1 MSDYDQLLP
10 LTHPEPDRHP
20 PMPMRNRAAQFAPF
34 AALTGYD
41 EAVQEAGRRTD
52 RRPEVSEDQAE
63 DINRCLC
70 WLRDHIYELPE
81 ITVTW
86 FVPDER
92 KAGGALRTVTD
103 HAKQLDVRRRI
114 LYLQCGISLPTAEI
128 LKLSGRCFEQQNIHS
143 SF

>member
-1 MSDYDQLLP
+1 MKGYGDMIPLPRPVSDQRL
-10 LTHPEPDRHP
+10 

-92 KAGGALRTVTD
+92 KAGGALRTATD
-103 HAKQLDVRRRI
+103 HAKHLDERRRI
-114 LYLQCGISLPTAEI
+114 LYLQCGVSLPTAEI
-128 LKLSGRCFEQQNIHS
+128 LKLSARSFEQHDIH
-143 SF
+143 